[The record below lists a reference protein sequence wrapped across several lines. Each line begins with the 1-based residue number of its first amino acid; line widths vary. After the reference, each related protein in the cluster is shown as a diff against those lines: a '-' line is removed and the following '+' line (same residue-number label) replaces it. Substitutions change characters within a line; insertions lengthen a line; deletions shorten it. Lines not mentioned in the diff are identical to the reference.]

1 MFETYL
7 LFISYE
13 KNHNFWYMFH
23 LYLAIF
29 SLTENIKK
37 YFQLENQEVW
47 KVQKQRITNVRYLI
61 WDIFTVGLKMSQIN
75 KRSN

>member
-1 MFETYL
+1 
-7 LFISYE
+7 
-13 KNHNFWYMFH
+13 MFH
-23 LYLAIF
+23 LYLGIF
-29 SLTENIKK
+29 SLTKNIKK